1 MWRRI
6 ILEVFKLNW
15 ILTLGIV
22 QLVLAVVLVVVVL
35 LQQSRRTG
43 LSGTISGAADTF
55 LSKNKSKGLDAL
67 LVNLTIVVAVLF
79 VIVTLVLNLNFIA

>member
-1 MWRRI
+1 M
-6 ILEVFKLNW
+6 NW

>member
-1 MWRRI
+1 M
-6 ILEVFKLNW
+6 NW
-15 ILTLGIV
+15 MLTLGIV

-67 LVNLTIVVAVLF
+67 LVKLTIVVAVLF
-79 VIVTLVLNLNFIA
+79 VIVTLVLNLKFIGA